1 MRMSILS
8 AWSSTSELPLEDG
21 GLPGPEAVESY
32 PLSYGDAVS
41 SSVERADLF
50 RNGAVG
56 GVLGLLGLVGRLK
69 RVRLEGCSL
78 RWYVW

>member
-1 MRMSILS
+1 M
-8 AWSSTSELPLEDG
+8 
-21 GLPGPEAVESY
+21 
-32 PLSYGDAVS
+32 S

-56 GVLGLLGLVGRLK
+56 GVLGLLGLAGRLK

-78 RWYVW
+78 RWYVGSFAEAAFGAVAIDSLVVRVAVGA

>member
-1 MRMSILS
+1 MSVTFKNLTLLQSQKYKLNYLYVINS
-8 AWSSTSELPLEDG
+8 NNFFIVSH
-21 GLPGPEAVESY
+21 
-32 PLSYGDAVS
+32 AVS